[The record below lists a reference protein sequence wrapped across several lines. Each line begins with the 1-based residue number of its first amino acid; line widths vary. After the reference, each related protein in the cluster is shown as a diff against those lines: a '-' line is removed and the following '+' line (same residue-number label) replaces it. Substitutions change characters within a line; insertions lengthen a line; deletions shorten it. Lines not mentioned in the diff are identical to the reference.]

1 MFDFI
6 NEIINIKGSIAG
18 SSYLLLKETFPYLS
32 LKETFPIYYKAFSPY
47 DIISFRVF
55 AGNHTEGEPTLFY
68 NINMQTILTYA

>member
-6 NEIINIKGSIAG
+6 NEIINIKGAVAG
-18 SSYLLLKETFPYLS
+18 SSYLS

-47 DIISFRVF
+47 NIISFRVF